1 MADRLLVLG
10 WHNAEPTPFFP
21 SAPGICA
28 RGLTRQLRAVRRMGT
43 VVPLEDALDALA
55 EGRPLPPR
63 PIALT
68 FDDGYRDNLEVALP
82 VLRRLDL
89 PATFYLVPG
98 LLDRSVR
105 AWWEVLAWAFARAT
119 ALIVEWR
126 GRRLTAGPG
135 ESSRQA
141 MLGVAEAVKRLP
153 RSAREAELDALIDAL
168 RPGGSEDE
176 VAELYLDWD
185 GARALVDGGGTVG
198 SHTMVHAILSEEPA
212 GDQAADLVASRRIL
226 EDGLGVPVRTL
237 AYPNGTADD
246 YDERTLDAAAAAGY
260 TGAVTTIDGW
270 NDASTPRLELRRFV
284 IEPTRGLNGLRP
296 VVRAPGAMAFAR
308 GR

>member
-1 MADRLLVLG
+1 VADRLLVLG

-21 SAPGICA
+21 SGPGVCA
-28 RGLTRQLRAVRRMGT
+28 RGLTRQLRAVRRMGN
-43 VVPLEDALDALA
+43 VVPLEDALAALA

-63 PIALT
+63 AVALT
-68 FDDGYRDNLEVALP
+68 FDDGYRDNLETALP
-82 VLRRLDL
+82 VLGRLGL

-105 AWWEVLAWAFARAT
+105 AWWEVLAWAFSRAT
-119 ALIVEWR
+119 VLIVEWR

-135 ESSRQA
+135 EASRRA
-141 MLGVAEAVKRLP
+141 MLEVSEEVKRLP
-153 RSAREAELDALIDAL
+153 RGEREAEIDALIDAL
-168 RPGGSEDE
+168 RPEGSEAE
-176 VAELYLDWD
+176 VAELFLDWE
-185 GARALVDGGGTVG
+185 GARGLAAGAAIG

-212 GDQAADLVASRRIL
+212 AEQAADLADSRRVL
-226 EDGLGVPVRTL
+226 EEGLGVPAATL
-237 AYPNGTADD
+237 AYPNGTAAD
-246 YDERTLDAAAAAGY
+246 YDEGTLDAAAAAGY

-270 NDASTPRLELRRFV
+270 NDAGTPRLELRRFV
-284 IEPTRGLNGLRP
+284 MEPTRGLNGLRP